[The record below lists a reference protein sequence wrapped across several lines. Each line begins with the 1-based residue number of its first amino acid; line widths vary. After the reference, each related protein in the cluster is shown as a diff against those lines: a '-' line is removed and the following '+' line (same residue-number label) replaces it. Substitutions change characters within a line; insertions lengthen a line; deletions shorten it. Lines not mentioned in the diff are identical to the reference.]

1 MTKELLKFEI
11 TEALAKVQ
19 LESALSLSFSNRGEI
34 AHVATLARRVKKS
47 LNYILK
53 LIQEHNKKEQ
63 NND

>member
-34 AHVATLARRVKKS
+34 ANVAKLARRVKKS

-53 LIQEHNKKEQ
+53 LIQEHNRKEQ

>member
-19 LESALSLSFSNRGEI
+19 IESALASSFSNRGET
-34 AHVATLARRVKKS
+34 AHLAAHARSAKNF

-53 LIQEHNKKEQ
+53 IIQEYNRKEQ
-63 NND
+63 K

>member
-19 LESALSLSFSNRGEI
+19 IESALALNSSNRGETTPLA
-34 AHVATLARRVKKS
+34 AHARSAKKS

-53 LIQEHNKKEQ
+53 IIQEYNRKEQ
-63 NND
+63 K